1 MTIRKT
7 GLMLKVEG
15 ENGGELIETLVPRQ
29 VQEKGLSKAASEL
42 GVSKGTLS
50 TWVLKLGLNYNVE
63 RTLTPLVAA
72 GAGEPSDS

>member
-29 VQEKGLSKAASEL
+29 VQEKGLSKAAKTL
-42 GVSKGTLS
+42 GISKGTLS
-50 TWVLKLGLNYNVE
+50 TWVLRLGLNYNVE
-63 RTLTPLVAA
+63 RTLTPLVPT
-72 GAGEPSDS
+72 GAVEPADS